1 MRRSNFKKQLRISVR
16 KLRIQDLENEIK
28 SINKNI
34 HEKILKA
41 RELREQAKKLDNE
54 VNALF
59 IEKAKIKN
67 RINKLK
73 WKEYKRYLIL
83 FYLFWCFL

>member
-59 IEKAKIKN
+59 IEKAKIEK

-73 WKEYKRYLIL
+73 WEKERK
-83 FYLFWCFL
+83 

>member
-1 MRRSNFKKQLRISVR
+1 MRQSDFRKQLRIAVR
-16 KLRIQDLENEIK
+16 KLRFQDFEKEIK

-73 WKEYKRYLIL
+73 
-83 FYLFWCFL
+83 

>member
-59 IEKAKIKN
+59 IEKAKIEK

-73 WKEYKRYLIL
+73 
-83 FYLFWCFL
+83 

>member
-1 MRRSNFKKQLRISVR
+1 MKY
-16 KLRIQDLENEIK
+16 K

-73 WKEYKRYLIL
+73 
-83 FYLFWCFL
+83 

>member
-1 MRRSNFKKQLRISVR
+1 MFKRQYDFKKQLRISVK
-16 KLRIQDLENEIK
+16 KLRIQDFKKEIK

-34 HEKILKA
+34 HEKIIKA

-59 IEKAKIKN
+59 IEKAKIEK

-73 WKEYKRYLIL
+73 
-83 FYLFWCFL
+83 

>member
-1 MRRSNFKKQLRISVR
+1 MRQSDFRKQLRISVR

-59 IEKAKIKN
+59 IEKAKIEK

-73 WKEYKRYLIL
+73 WEKERK
-83 FYLFWCFL
+83 

>member
-1 MRRSNFKKQLRISVR
+1 MKAKIR
-16 KLRIQDLENEIK
+16 KLRIQDFKKEIK

-34 HEKILKA
+34 HEKIIKA

-59 IEKAKIKN
+59 IEKAKIEK

-73 WKEYKRYLIL
+73 
-83 FYLFWCFL
+83 